1 MGALIISMMLFKDP
15 LQQTDARE
23 QLEKQHG
30 LKSRGVV
37 VSFQFFTLVGDAK
50 PTESLMLHQRATG
63 RQSSYS
69 WKVKR
74 LKF

>member
-1 MGALIISMMLFKDP
+1 MGALIISMMLFEDQM
-15 LQQTDARE
+15 QQTDARK

-50 PTESLMLHQRATG
+50 PTESFMLHQRG
-63 RQSSYS
+63 IGQQSSYS